1 MSPVKQK
8 RPSPLPL
15 PPFRK
20 LALRS
25 QRKTTILRTT
35 PPRREAR
42 SSYLGARPGP
52 AWPGQ
57 ASTRKERGNHI
68 SVTSFWYKSTRVED
82 RASHNL
88 GKKDS
93 AQKLARRDKAP
104 AVPSSCVPRSCM
116 HVRLLS
122 FPLPFPLLTQLLTS
136 WVSPLLLFNLFSY
149 LVPFASLTISR
160 LLFSIPLLLPSSP
173 LPTSPS
179 FRNEFQTVEILEKRK
194 KEKRE
199 QSTIDSEG
207 KNGGGRERGEGKGS
221 TARKRKSGF
230 QCVPLAPSCRKLAN
244 RRQPAVAYSPDVRPS
259 STGG

>member
-1 MSPVKQK
+1 MKQK

-116 HVRLLS
+116 HVRLL
-122 FPLPFPLLTQLLTS
+122 PLPFPLLTQLLTS

-149 LVPFASLTISR
+149 LRLSYDLSPPLFYSSPSSLLS
-160 LLFSIPLLLPSSP
+160 FFPPLPSP
-173 LPTSPS
+173 PPRLFETSS
-179 FRNEFQTVEILEKRK
+179 KR
-194 KEKRE
+194 
-199 QSTIDSEG
+199 
-207 KNGGGRERGEGKGS
+207 
-221 TARKRKSGF
+221 
-230 QCVPLAPSCRKLAN
+230 
-244 RRQPAVAYSPDVRPS
+244 
-259 STGG
+259 

>member
-149 LVPFASLTISR
+149 LR
-160 LLFSIPLLLPSSP
+160 LSYDLSPPLFYSSPSSLLSP
-173 LPTSPS
+173 PHLPVFSKRVPNGRDS
-179 FRNEFQTVEILEKRK
+179 RK
-194 KEKRE
+194 KEKGKKRTKHDR
-199 QSTIDSEG
+199 QRRG

>member
-8 RPSPLPL
+8 RPSPPPL

-149 LVPFASLTISR
+149 LRLSYDLSPPLFYSSPFSLS
-160 LLFSIPLLLPSSP
+160 SPSSLLSP
-173 LPTSPS
+173 PHLPVFSKRVPNGRDS
-179 FRNEFQTVEILEKRK
+179 RK
-194 KEKRE
+194 KEK
-199 QSTIDSEG
+199 G
-207 KNGGGRERGEGKGS
+207 KKRTKHDRQRGEEWGREGTRRGERIDGEETEVGIPVCTIGAILPK
-221 TARKRKSGF
+221 A
-230 QCVPLAPSCRKLAN
+230 
-244 RRQPAVAYSPDVRPS
+244 RQPTATRRGVLA
-259 STGG
+259 

>member
-15 PPFRK
+15 PSFRK

-149 LVPFASLTISR
+149 LRLSYDLSPPLFYSSPSSLLS
-160 LLFSIPLLLPSSP
+160 FFPPLPSP
-173 LPTSPS
+173 PPRLFETSS
-179 FRNEFQTVEILEKRK
+179 KR
-194 KEKRE
+194 
-199 QSTIDSEG
+199 
-207 KNGGGRERGEGKGS
+207 
-221 TARKRKSGF
+221 
-230 QCVPLAPSCRKLAN
+230 
-244 RRQPAVAYSPDVRPS
+244 
-259 STGG
+259 